1 MTTATIVQPR
11 LRLEDPHDC
20 TDANDVLCVFDAFF
34 DGLVRFGKDGGYSPA
49 IAESWI
55 VSRDARDW
63 TFVLRENLLFHDG
76 SDCDATAVILSLRRM
91 ARADK
96 GYTLGAPGV
105 WHQYLGDAQI
115 SAPDRRTVKIALTH
129 PMADLLDVLVYGYVI
144 APAALERY
152 ERGDATTPIG
162 TGPYRFE
169 TFTEGYE
176 ITGSRFEGWH
186 GARPANAGIR
196 FLLEPDASR
205 RQNMLLAGNAQVAN
219 SLGSQQ
225 SCDLDDTGGHTRIVS
240 LVPVSIIYLF
250 NSASGPFADP
260 RVRRA
265 TNLAL
270 DRNALVETVVG
281 GAARP
286 LLGFVSPS
294 HFGAED
300 SALDMSRDLAEAKRL
315 LIDAGHGGGLVI
327 NVDCP
332 TRLPDEAEALT
343 AAIGLQLADIGISF
357 RVHRHEDREAYAH
370 GVRLKK
376 VHDMCVFDSSP
387 LSTFRVLAEKIDA
400 RTRGS
405 WWLGYHN
412 GEVERLIDEGRRTT
426 DNTARAAIYASTYRL
441 LQQDP
446 PWLYLYNPLRVTGLA
461 GKHPQWRMR
470 PDAVLDVTMLPD
482 FGQAADHHD

>member
-55 VSRDARDW
+55 VSRDAREW
-63 TFVLRENLLFHDG
+63 TFVLRENLHFHDG
-76 SDCDATAVILSLRRM
+76 SVCDATAVILSLRRM

-105 WHQYLGDAQI
+105 WHQYLGDAEI
-115 SAPDRRTVKIALTH
+115 SALDRRRVKIALSH
-129 PMADLLDVLVYGYVI
+129 PMADLLDVLVYGYII

-152 ERGDATTPIG
+152 ECGDATTPIG

-169 TFTEGYE
+169 TFTDGREV
-176 ITGSRFEGWH
+176 TGSRFEGWH
-186 GARPANAGIR
+186 GARAANARIR

-205 RQNMLLAGNAQVAN
+205 RQNMLLAGNAQAAT
-219 SLGSQQ
+219 SLGFQQ
-225 SCDLDDTGGHTRIVS
+225 SCELDHTGGHTRVVS

-270 DRNALVETVVG
+270 DRNALVNTVAG
-281 GAARP
+281 GAACP
-286 LLGFVSPS
+286 LLGFVSPA
-294 HFGAED
+294 HFGAAD
-300 SALDMSRDLAEAKRL
+300 TALGMSRDLAEAKRL
-315 LIDAGHGGGLVI
+315 LIDAGHGDGLVI
-327 NVDCP
+327 TVDCP

-343 AAIGLQLADIGISF
+343 AAVGLQLGDIGMSF

-370 GVRLKK
+370 DVRLKK

-412 GEVERLIDEGRRTT
+412 GEVEQLIDEGRRTT
-426 DNTARAAIYASTYRL
+426 SNAARATIYASAYRV

-461 GKHPQWRMR
+461 GNHPRWRMR

-482 FGQAADHHD
+482 FGQAADRHD

>member
-34 DGLVRFGKDGGYSPA
+34 DGLVRFGENGGYRPA
-49 IAESWI
+49 IAESWM
-55 VSRDARDW
+55 VSSDARDW
-63 TFVLRENLLFHDG
+63 TFVLRENLFFHDG
-76 SDCDATAVILSLRRM
+76 TECDAAAVILSLRRM

-105 WHQYLGDAQI
+105 WHQYLGDAKI
-115 SAPDRRTVKIALTH
+115 SAPNERTVKISLSH

-152 ERGDATTPIG
+152 ERGDVTTPIG
-162 TGPYRFE
+162 TGPYRFQS
-169 TFTEGYE
+169 FTDGHE
-176 ITGSRFEGWH
+176 ISGSRFEGWH
-186 GARPANAGIR
+186 GARVANARIR
-196 FLLEPDASR
+196 FLLEPDESR
-205 RQNMLLAGNAQVAN
+205 RQNMLLAGDAQVAN
-219 SLGSQQ
+219 GLGFRN
-225 SCDLDDTGGHTRIVS
+225 SCDLDSGGHTRVVS

-250 NSASGPFADP
+250 NSARGPFADP

-265 TNLAL
+265 ANIAL
-270 DRNALVETVVG
+270 DRHALVKTVLC

-286 LLGFVSPS
+286 LPGFVSPA
-294 HFGAED
+294 HFGAGD
-300 SALDMSRDLAEAKRL
+300 GAPGMPRDLAEAKRL
-315 LIDAGHGGGLVI
+315 LIEAGHGDGLVI

-343 AAIGLQLADIGISF
+343 AAVGHQFAEIGISLC
-357 RVHRHEDREAYAH
+357 VHRHEDREAYAH
-370 GVRLKK
+370 DVRLKN
-376 VHDMCVFDSSP
+376 VSDMCVFDSSP

-400 RTRGS
+400 RSRGS

-412 GEVERLIDEGRRTT
+412 GEVERLIDEGRRTIN
-426 DNTARAAIYASTYRL
+426 DTARAAIYASAYRL

-446 PWLYLYNPLRVTGLA
+446 PWLYLYNPLRITGLG

-470 PDAVLDVTMLPD
+470 PDAVLDVTLLPD
-482 FGQAADHHD
+482 LGTKADSHD